1 MRLFCALLPLQ
12 VLDMA
17 KHTICL
23 TSSLNVSAGRGHRT
37 LFHRKVFVHAAATST
52 VHAALPHQSAAAPTA
67 AETKANM
74 GANREPGGSQQDKI
88 AMFLPNDGNW
98 VGYQDTFARCRSD
111 EEDGIHDNS
120 ILDFGELSL
129 TQLRREATERGQRS
143 SGSKE
148 ELINR
153 LISKQPP
160 CEAKLL
166 HHPHPTVPALDNVL
180 AMIVLYQIHHHI

>member
-12 VLDMA
+12 ILDMA

-23 TSSLNVSAGRGHRT
+23 TSSLNVAAGGHRT

-52 VHAALPHQSAAAPTA
+52 VHATLPHQSATAPTA

-74 GANREPGGSQQDKI
+74 DATREPGGNQQAKLT
-88 AMFLPNDGNW
+88 MFLPNDGKW

-111 EEDGIHDNS
+111 EDGIRVPDSS
-120 ILDFGELSL
+120 IIYFGKLSL
-129 TQLRREATERGQRS
+129 AQLRREATERGQRS

-166 HHPHPTVPALDNVL
+166 HHPHPTGPALVQRSINSAL
-180 AMIVLYQIHHHI
+180 